1 MRFRPEDVEANR
13 AYFAAK
19 LRAEKQKTDVIH
31 QVREGL
37 GTPFLLL
44 DARQRAA
51 FRKGHIQGAWCVPGD
66 ELASILPQLPR
77 DVELVTYCWS
87 DY

>member
-1 MRFRPEDVEANR
+1 MRFRPEDIDANR
-13 AYFAAK
+13 DYFAAK
-19 LRAEKQKTDVIH
+19 LRAEKQKTDVVH
-31 QVREGL
+31 QVKEGA
-37 GTPFLLL
+37 GEPFLLL
-44 DARQRAA
+44 DVRGREA
-51 FRKGHIQGAWCVPGD
+51 FDKGHIRGAWCVPGN